1 MNNFSL
7 HVKTLQHWLENFE
20 LVSFD
25 TEDED
30 KDDIKALLQK
40 LVSNQNI
47 DPYEI
52 ELLYTLS
59 LDNAT
64 MQKNDYIKFQAKTIV
79 NFLNDE
85 ILTNVNKESL

>member
-1 MNNFSL
+1 MNNFCL
-7 HVKTLQHWLENFE
+7 HVKIFQHWIENFE

-30 KDDIKALLQK
+30 KDDMKALLQK
-40 LVSNQNI
+40 LTSDQNI

-52 ELLYTLS
+52 ELLYALS

-64 MQKNDYIKFQAKTIV
+64 MQKNDYIKFQAKTVI

>member
-1 MNNFSL
+1 MNKFSL
-7 HVKTLQHWLENFE
+7 HVDIFGHWLDNFE

-25 TEDED
+25 TEEED
-30 KDDIKALLQK
+30 LNDINTLLQK

-52 ELLYTLS
+52 ELLYALS

-64 MQKNDYIKFQAKTIV
+64 MQKNDFIKFQAKKIV
-79 NFLNDE
+79 NFLNEE